1 MPSYA
6 IQFQKGLSLREFMAR
21 YGREDQCIEAVC
33 KARWP
38 HGFECPECGSN
49 RHCRLSKG
57 LFQCQDCRKQTSPT
71 AGTLFQGTKLPLTV
85 WFQAMHLLTQG
96 KHSVSALELKRQ
108 LGVHYETAWAIKHKL
123 MQAMLEREAGTV
135 LSGRIEVDDAYMGGA
150 RHGAKPGRGAPGK
163 TPFAVAVQTDPEHP
177 ASVLRMK
184 MKALRDVSRRSLQPW
199 FSRGFV
205 QGATILTDGWSAYAF
220 LEGDGFKH
228 EPHVMPRGWRAARH
242 PAFPWVNTI
251 LGNLKSNI
259 AGVTRW
265 VGKAHLDRYLAEF
278 QYRFNRRFDLE
289 SILPRL
295 LHAAVGTPAMP
306 QPLLKLAWMRRAV

>member
-1 MPSYA
+1 
-6 IQFQKGLSLREFMAR
+6 
-21 YGREDQCIEAVC
+21 
-33 KARWP
+33 
-38 HGFECPECGSN
+38 
-49 RHCRLSKG
+49 
-57 LFQCQDCRKQTSPT
+57 
-71 AGTLFQGTKLPLTV
+71 
-85 WFQAMHLLTQG
+85 MHLLTQG

-123 MQAMLEREAGTV
+123 MQAMLERESGTV

-163 TPFAVAVQTDPEHP
+163 TPFVVAVQTDPERP
-177 ASVLRMK
+177 ASVLRMR
-184 MKALRDVSRRSLQPW
+184 MKVLRDVSRRSLQAW
-199 FSRGFV
+199 FVRGFV
-205 QGATILTDGWSAYAF
+205 QGATVLTDGWSAYKF

-228 EPHVMPRGWRAARH
+228 EPHVMPRGWRSARH

-251 LGNLKSNI
+251 LGNLKGNI

-265 VGKAHLDRYLAEF
+265 VGKAHLNRYLAEF

-295 LHAAVGTPAMP
+295 LHAAVGTTAMP
-306 QPLLKLAWMRRAV
+306 QPLLKLAWMCQAV